1 MRTGAAGVLVGFGGG
16 AAHTTRQVL
25 GIEVS
30 MASAIADVAEARRD
44 YMDESGGRYVHV
56 IADGSVGHSG
66 DIAKAIAC
74 GADAVMVGSPLAR
87 ATEAPGR
94 GWHWGAEAWHAD
106 LPRGSR
112 VHFEPV
118 GTLAEVLSGPSRVP
132 DGTMNLVGG
141 LRQAMATTGYSEVK
155 EFQRIEL
162 TIR

>member
-1 MRTGAAGVLVGFGGG
+1 
-16 AAHTTRQVL
+16 
-25 GIEVS
+25 
-30 MASAIADVAEARRD
+30 
-44 YMDESGGRYVHV
+44 
-56 IADGSVGHSG
+56 
-66 DIAKAIAC
+66 
-74 GADAVMVGSPLAR
+74 MVGSPLAR
-87 ATEAPGR
+87 AAEAPGR

-141 LRQAMATTGYSEVK
+141 LRQAMSTTGYSEVK